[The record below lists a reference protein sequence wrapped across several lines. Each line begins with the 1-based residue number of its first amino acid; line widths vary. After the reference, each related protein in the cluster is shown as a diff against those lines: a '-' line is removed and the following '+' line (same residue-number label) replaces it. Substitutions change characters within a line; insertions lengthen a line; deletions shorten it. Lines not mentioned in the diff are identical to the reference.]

1 LFVVWNGRDWA
12 GNFEETT
19 CRACPRSI
27 ANDVA
32 CNANIIRSKFD
43 ITLDTR
49 IPTWLTPDPSPFPH
63 PPQPLRHIQ
72 ESPARD
78 RARGAPERRDVDRH
92 GDASPRGG
100 ELDHVQVEGGPVPAA
115 ARDHHPLR
123 TVGDVVHEPVRRE
136 EGDEPPVRAK
146 VGADAGAGEGG
157 ETPS

>member
-1 LFVVWNGRDWA
+1 MA
-12 GNFEETT
+12 H
-19 CRACPRSI
+19 PRS
-27 ANDVA
+27 
-32 CNANIIRSKFD
+32 
-43 ITLDTR
+43 L
-49 IPTWLTPDPSPFPH
+49 PFPH

-92 GDASPRGG
+92 GDASPRGW

-136 EGDEPPVRAK
+136 EGDEPPVRTK

-157 ETPS
+157 ETPSQQREFYVYLRPSCRCYFFIFRMVQIHLMVRTYLSRLFIYSFPPSPR